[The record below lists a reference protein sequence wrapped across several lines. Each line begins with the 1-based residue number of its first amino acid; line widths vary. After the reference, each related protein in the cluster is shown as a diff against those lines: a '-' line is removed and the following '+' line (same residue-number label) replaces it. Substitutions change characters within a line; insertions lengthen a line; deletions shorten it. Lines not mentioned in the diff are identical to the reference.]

1 MTEWVQGRVS
11 KIEHWTDRL
20 FSLHVRA
27 AVAPFKAGQ
36 FTKLALDIQGERIQ
50 RAYSYVNAPDSDD
63 LIFYVI
69 QVPEGKLS
77 GALQQ
82 LQVGDNVWLTAQ
94 ANGFFVLDEL
104 PPPRDLWMIATGTAI
119 GPYLSMLAQPSQLES
134 IRHIRL
140 IHAVRQ
146 QSDLSYWPQMQALEA
161 EYAGKLRCLSVVS
174 REANPDGLEGR
185 IPALLTSGALEQ
197 KAELAIT
204 AEHSHIMLC
213 GNPQMVRDTQ
223 QTLINSFNLQKHLRR
238 KPGQITSEHY
248 W

>member
-104 PPPRDLWMIATGTAI
+104 PPTRDLWMIATGTAI
-119 GPYLSMLAQPSQLES
+119 GPYLSMLAQP
-134 IRHIRL
+134 
-140 IHAVRQ
+140 
-146 QSDLSYWPQMQALEA
+146 
-161 EYAGKLRCLSVVS
+161 
-174 REANPDGLEGR
+174 
-185 IPALLTSGALEQ
+185 
-197 KAELAIT
+197 
-204 AEHSHIMLC
+204 
-213 GNPQMVRDTQ
+213 
-223 QTLINSFNLQKHLRR
+223 
-238 KPGQITSEHY
+238 
-248 W
+248 